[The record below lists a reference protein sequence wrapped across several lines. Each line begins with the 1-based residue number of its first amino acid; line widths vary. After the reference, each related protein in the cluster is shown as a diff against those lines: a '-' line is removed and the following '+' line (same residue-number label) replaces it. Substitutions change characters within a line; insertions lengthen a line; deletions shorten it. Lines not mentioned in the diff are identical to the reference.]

1 MRKNGHDFSLFRYDP
16 HKPDRLL
23 EKLRN
28 VWSDTG
34 IRYKRVL
41 HCSSHGEQEISRG
54 TEDLYRI
61 VIVEADQEPVL
72 ILIPAGKS
80 VDFNKMREIFSYK
93 TAGIMAPERVGE
105 CVGGD
110 MGYRNPQTVYP
121 RGFIG
126 YPGDPPLRHRP
137 L

>member
-1 MRKNGHDFSLFRYDP
+1 MI
-16 HKPDRLL
+16 L

-41 HCSSHGEQEISRG
+41 HCSNYSEQEISRG
-54 TEDLYRI
+54 TENLNRI
-61 VIVEADQEPVL
+61 VIAEADQESVL

-80 VDFNKMREIFSYK
+80 IDFNKMREIFSYK
-93 TAGIMAPERVGE
+93 TAGIMAPERAGE
-105 CVGGD
+105 CVGGGD
-110 MGYRNPQTVYP
+110 MGYRNTQTVYP